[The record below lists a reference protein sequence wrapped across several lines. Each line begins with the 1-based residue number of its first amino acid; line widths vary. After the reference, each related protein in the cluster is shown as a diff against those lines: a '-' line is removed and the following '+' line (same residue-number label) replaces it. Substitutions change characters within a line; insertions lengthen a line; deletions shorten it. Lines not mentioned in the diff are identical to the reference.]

1 MPMPGLM
8 YLGLDPRRLA
18 GRIPVMFSVRFWG
31 ELRSL
36 ATQKQGD
43 SGQVYLSASGQF
55 EIEIKRVAL

>member
-18 GRIPVMFSVRFWG
+18 GRIPVMFSVRLWG
-31 ELRSL
+31 ELRAL
-36 ATQKQGD
+36 TTQKQGD
-43 SGQVYLSASGQF
+43 SGQVYLTARGQF

>member
-8 YLGLDPRRLA
+8 YVGIDPRCLA
-18 GRIPVMFSVRFWG
+18 GRIPVMFSVSFWG

-36 ATQKQGD
+36 TTQKQGD
-43 SGQVYLSASGQF
+43 SGQVYLTAPGQF